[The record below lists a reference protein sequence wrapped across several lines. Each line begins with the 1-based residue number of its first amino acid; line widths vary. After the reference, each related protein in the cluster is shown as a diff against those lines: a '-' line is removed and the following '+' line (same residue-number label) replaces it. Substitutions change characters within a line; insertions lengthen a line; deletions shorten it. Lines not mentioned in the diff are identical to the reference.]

1 MINYKEINSERQ
13 FKDATGLSKYE
24 FNSLLLDFEKTFVGE
39 YGITYE
45 EYIEENLTNPP
56 KLSTLGDC
64 LFFVL
69 FQNKNGLLLG
79 SLGLVFGMSVST
91 AHDKFKIFS
100 DLLEM
105 TLEKKSN
112 AKEKI

>member
-1 MINYKEINSERQ
+1 MDYKEINSERQ
-13 FKDATGLSKYE
+13 FKDATGFAKSE
-24 FNSLLLDFEKTFVGE
+24 FNSLLSDFEKTFLDE

-45 EYIEENLTNPP
+45 NYIEENVINPP
-56 KLSTLGDC
+56 RLATLGDC

-69 FQNKNGLLLG
+69 FQNKNGLLNG
-79 SLGLVFGMSVST
+79 TLGLVFGMSGST

-105 TLEKKSN
+105 NLEKKSN
-112 AKEKI
+112 AQKRV